1 MPIETS
7 DLTASASSQIICI
20 LSSTPTDAFSSSVTT
35 ANTSSARAAV
45 TPSARPTQKL
55 HRSIHGLFSAS
66 KYSTLKYL
74 FENASCLT
82 SGDFKSLKAN
92 PSTISRFHTRP
103 NWNVYNGKSTY
114 EAEQTD
120 NQTAPPPTFHTYTS
134 ATALLALLAQYRSTI
149 EDLKISWRRSAM
161 RCLLSTQRT
170 RPIIDMLIRHPGG
183 DNIRSQNPSR
193 KQWDR
198 SKIWI
203 PEDLHKM
210 CDKLKT

>member
-20 LSSTPTDAFSSSVTT
+20 LSPTPTDAFSSSVTT

-92 PSTISRFHTRP
+92 PSTISRVLAWRSTHPCDYTRRHHTR
-103 NWNVYNGKSTY
+103 NSTRFNSS
-114 EAEQTD
+114 TPD
-120 NQTAPPPTFHTYTS
+120 PTGTSTTGNQPTK
-134 ATALLALLAQYRSTI
+134 RN
-149 EDLKISWRRSAM
+149 R
-161 RCLLSTQRT
+161 
-170 RPIIDMLIRHPGG
+170 
-183 DNIRSQNPSR
+183 
-193 KQWDR
+193 
-198 SKIWI
+198 
-203 PEDLHKM
+203 
-210 CDKLKT
+210 